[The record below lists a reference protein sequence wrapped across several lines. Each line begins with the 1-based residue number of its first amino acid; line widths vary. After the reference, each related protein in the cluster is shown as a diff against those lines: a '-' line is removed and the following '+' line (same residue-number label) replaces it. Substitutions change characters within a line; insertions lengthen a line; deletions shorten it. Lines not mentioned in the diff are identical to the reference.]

1 MRFKYYTII
10 ILNKHYQNYV
20 KSCYRIY
27 KPDGTQLSMYWTTR
41 WKDWINKE
49 DIYINQERVNWGIIC
64 YVLSVKSLDC
74 CALCDQGKNKTYNL
88 PVWIV
93 FHTTSSSCNHVHDVA
108 VVQHQCFNSDMIRC
122 KDRLEMFQYI
132 LKPFPRRYSDNL
144 QIHHNGSYKYCFQH
158 SFVHTHTN

>member
-1 MRFKYYTII
+1 MAHSWVCT
-10 ILNKHYQNYV
+10 
-20 KSCYRIY
+20 
-27 KPDGTQLSMYWTTR
+27 GWTAR
-41 WKDWINKE
+41 CKDWINKE
-49 DIYINQERVNWGIIC
+49 DIYINQERINWGIIC

-132 LKPFPRRYSDNL
+132 LKAFFSED
-144 QIHHNGSYKYCFQH
+144 IVIIYKYITTVLINIAFSIHLYIHPPIRVIHILQAEDIR
-158 SFVHTHTN
+158 V